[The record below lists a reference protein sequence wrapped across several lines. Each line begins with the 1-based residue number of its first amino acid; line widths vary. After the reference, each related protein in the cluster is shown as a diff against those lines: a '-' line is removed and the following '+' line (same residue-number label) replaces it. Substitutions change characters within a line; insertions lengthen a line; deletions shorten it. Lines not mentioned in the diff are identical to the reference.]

1 MGARW
6 RTGGASALAIV
17 AAASVAA
24 SSGAQAGG
32 CPNPNGGACIGRLS
46 PGQSYTTTQL
56 TPSLTYSVPTR
67 GWRNY
72 EDYPGGFLL
81 VPPGNTLA
89 GVDRETSDF
98 VGVDTSIAAGR
109 FDDLPRCTTERVPG
123 VANTPGAIARWI
135 RRQPELRVSE
145 PSPAS
150 VGGLHGLRVDIRTRM
165 GATLPTCRSGAES
178 FTVFVLF
185 RGLPPSNV
193 EQGVTAAS
201 TLRLY
206 LLRYR
211 GGTLAIQ
218 LTDKQDAPGTLS
230 SSTAVAERFV
240 FGA

>member
-1 MGARW
+1 MRARW
-6 RTGGASALAIV
+6 RSIGAPVLVTV
-17 AAASVAA
+17 AALSIA
-24 SSGAQAGG
+24 SSGGALSRG
-32 CPNPNGGACIGRLS
+32 CPNPYGGACVGPLA
-46 PGQSYTTTQL
+46 PGHAYTTTQL

-89 GVDRETSDF
+89 GVDRERSDF
-98 VGVDTSIAAGR
+98 IGVDTSIAAAR
-109 FDDLPRCTTERVPG
+109 FDDLPNCTTGRVPG
-123 VANTPGAIARWI
+123 VPNTPGAIARWI
-135 RRQPELRVSE
+135 RRQPALRVSA

-150 VGGLHGLRVDIRTRM
+150 IGGLHGLKVDVRARA
-165 GATLPTCRSGAES
+165 GASLPTCTTGGDS

-193 EQGVTAAS
+193 EQGVTARS

-218 LTDKQDAPGTLS
+218 MTDKQDAPGTLRS
-230 SSTAVAERFV
+230 LAAVVDRFE
-240 FGA
+240 FGS